1 MKFLKSLLL
10 KAGGKISKEK
20 VTALV
25 IALLTTLQTL
35 DIIHLTVEEMTTIGG
50 VIASLWMLFS
60 RNSREEATQKVVDA
74 VQTSALDLGDKV
86 QGADASAQR
95 AAVEAKRTAAAVTG
109 SIAVVAAKIDRDAP
123 Q

>member
-1 MKFLKSLLL
+1 MKLLKSLLL

-25 IALLTTLQTL
+25 VALLTTLQTL

-60 RNSREEATQKVVDA
+60 RNSREEATRKVVDA
-74 VQTSALDLGDKV
+74 VQTSALNLGDKV
-86 QGADASAQR
+86 QSADANAQQ
-95 AAVEAKRTAAAVTG
+95 AAHEAKKTAAAVTG
-109 SIAVVAAKIDRDAP
+109 SIAVVAAKLDRDAP

>member
-1 MKFLKSLLL
+1 MKILKSLLL

-20 VTALV
+20 LTALV
-25 IALLTTLQTL
+25 VALLTTLQTL

-60 RNSREEATQKVVDA
+60 RSSREEATQKVVDA
-74 VQTSALDLGDKV
+74 VQTSALNLGDKV
-86 QGADASAQR
+86 QSADANAQQ
-95 AAVEAKRTAAAVTG
+95 AAHEAKKTAAAVTG
-109 SIAVVAAKIDRDAP
+109 SIAVVAAKLDRDAP